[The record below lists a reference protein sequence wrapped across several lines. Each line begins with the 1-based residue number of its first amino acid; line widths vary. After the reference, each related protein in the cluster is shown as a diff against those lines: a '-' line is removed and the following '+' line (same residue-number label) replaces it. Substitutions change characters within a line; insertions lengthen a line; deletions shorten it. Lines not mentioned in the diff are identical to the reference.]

1 MYDRACRKFKHNLP
15 LWKEYMNF
23 LCKTRC
29 IQKLNRV
36 VSSCVQIHPTVL
48 DFWLIGVYSELDLK
62 GNLFSSRNLM
72 LQAIRNNENSAH
84 FYTEYFRFET
94 KFLSKIKQR
103 KNILMGKSDDTL
115 EFIDGMAE
123 AKLRKTSALWT
134 LPRTF

>member
-1 MYDRACRKFKHNLP
+1 
-15 LWKEYMNF
+15 MNF

-36 VSSCVQIHPTVL
+36 VSSAVQIHPTVV

-72 LQAIRNNENSAH
+72 LQAIRNNENSAL

-94 KFLSKIKQR
+94 KFLSKIK
-103 KNILMGKSDDTL
+103 
-115 EFIDGMAE
+115 
-123 AKLRKTSALWT
+123 
-134 LPRTF
+134 